1 MSKTKKRNC
10 PGNGLMPLIDFI
22 SKTDQEKIKIAKTI
36 LYPLI
41 KLLNIGLKYVAKKK
55 TPYQYAVSQMV
66 RRALHTTGQKHEF
79 SIDLHELIFSSGS
92 LPNAQ
97 VEAVTFHDHMCE
109 ILMSDNSGYGDARP
123 DDISMVLFLNFTKQE
138 IAYYLQGFS
147 RSTASC
153 PYELPERWTGDT
165 INVFIAMY
173 SADKKLVSD
182 SEYLGEYVAQ

>member
-10 PGNGLMPLIDFI
+10 PGTGLMPLIDFI

-92 LPNAQ
+92 LPTAQ
-97 VEAVTFHDHMCE
+97 VEDVIFHDHMCE
-109 ILMSDNSGYGDARP
+109 ILTSDNSGYGDAHP

-138 IAYYLQGFS
+138 VAYYLQGYT
-147 RSTASC
+147 RSTATC
-153 PYELPERWTGDT
+153 PYELPERWAGDT

-182 SEYLGEYVAQ
+182 SEYLGEYISQ

>member
-66 RRALHTTGQKHEF
+66 RRALHTTDQKHEF
-79 SIDLHELIFSSGS
+79 SIDLHEIIFSRGS

-109 ILMSDNSGYGDARP
+109 ILMSDNSGEGDARP

-147 RSTASC
+147 RSTTSC
-153 PYELPERWTGDT
+153 PYELPERWAGDT

-182 SEYLGEYVAQ
+182 SEYLGEYISQ

>member
-1 MSKTKKRNC
+1 MSKTKKSNC
-10 PGNGLMPLIDFI
+10 PGNGLVQLIDFI

-66 RRALHTTGQKHEF
+66 RRALHTTRHKHEF
-79 SIDLHELIFSSGS
+79 SIDLHELIFSRGS
-92 LPNAQ
+92 LPTAQ
-97 VEAVTFHDHMCE
+97 VEEVTFHDHMCE
-109 ILMSDNSGYGDARP
+109 ILMSDNSGEGDARP
-123 DDISMVLFLNFTKQE
+123 DDISMVLFFNFSKQE
-138 IAYYLQGFS
+138 FAYYLQGHT

-153 PYELPERWTGDT
+153 LYDIPERWAGDT

-173 SADKKLVSD
+173 SVDKKLVSD